1 MEEKASEQQMPKCL
15 PKLPTGIR
23 GLDKVLYGGID
34 ANVLNPLYI
43 KEQSIER
50 TPLVIVIRGNED
62 DNDKCM
68 LAMQMLY
75 SIALSIEN
83 IKSQYQIFGK
93 DWNNEPIMYSTYYQ
107 AHKLD
112 DLFLDFFISSSLQEI
127 LRKKASKDTS
137 VNLSSNIFTDILFDS
152 SQILC
157 QGISRNA
164 NIPYS
169 AIATKTDAMMGD
181 GIIYYNRRTNSLH
194 VKADLAADD
203 NQYNQV
209 YRRRHGSVNEYS
221 KDAYGKPKDDL
232 FYQYTGLHFLPF
244 VMENNTTAED
254 VAKRISPQHSLVAVD
269 VSDQMKLTREVVN
282 NILDGLLSAKIAI
295 LCVDS
300 TADVPENRVNMIVEL
315 SKELSHRFVLKYLQ
329 VIKSD
334 SQEFYQGQHQY
345 KKRDFGI
352 EVYPRKESYLHE
364 RRYLQRALVYTHAD
378 ALTDTYQQYM
388 KLQKYYYDT
397 PTTTYEDYEAELAS
411 GGHKPFYA
419 IYPKNYME
427 QMSIDLL
434 NRVFMPINPLRHLIH
449 KSKEEDDFIENEYMY
464 GNAGFVTAV
473 VGRANTY
480 KRFLTFGGIFG
491 SACAKDHTLI
501 IMMNK
506 EETVTRR
513 RLVCPARPS
522 CGDWE
527 KNNEKSKEKN
537 KACLN
542 CYHYIHFM
550 NFCMGNITPAEFL
563 YYLEKQIEVP
573 YDGDSQKHIRRIVI
587 DDLQILDFCFPR
599 LKDDLFLAALAEL
612 CRQHD
617 IILYILCDRAGSMLP
632 TLRALADN
640 VIITDK
646 DEKDGHP
653 LIFVE
658 KFAGYTNTPSKM
670 YCGKVKNV
678 SKLFRCVENYD
689 SNGFNKFEFQSNI
702 VELEDM
708 DEKTF
713 YNLD

>member
-1 MEEKASEQQMPKCL
+1 MEEKTSEQQKPKCL

-43 KEQSIER
+43 KEQVIER

-75 SIALSIEN
+75 GIAQSIEN
-83 IKSQYQIFGK
+83 IKSQYQVFGK

-137 VNLSSNIFTDILFDS
+137 VNLSSNIFTDILFES

-194 VKADLAADD
+194 VKANLTADD
-203 NQYNQV
+203 NKYNQV
-209 YRRRHGSVNEYS
+209 YLRKFDSINEYS
-221 KDAYGKPKDDL
+221 QMYSIKQQDAL
-232 FYQYTGLHFLPF
+232 FYKYTGLHFLPF
-244 VMENNTTAED
+244 SMIGNLTYSQLTTSIANPKEL
-254 VAKRISPQHSLVAVD
+254 IAVD
-269 VSDQMKLTREVVN
+269 LSAYKDLAVTKIN
-282 NILDGLLSAKIAI
+282 GLLNLLHGAKIVI
-295 LCVDS
+295 LVVDS
-300 TADVPENRVNMIVEL
+300 TAEIPENRVNMMMEL
-315 SKELSHRFVLKYLQ
+315 SQKVDHKFVLKYLQ
-329 VIKSD
+329 ITKSD
-334 SQEFYQGQHQY
+334 SQDFAPGLHQY
-345 KKRDFGI
+345 KKRDYGI
-352 EVYPRKESYLHE
+352 EVYPRKELYLYE

-378 ALTDTYQQYM
+378 ALTETYQQYM
-388 KLQKYYYDT
+388 KLQKYYIDT
-397 PTTTYEDYEAELAS
+397 STTTYEDYEADIAS
-411 GGHKPFYA
+411 EENKPFYA

-434 NRVFMPINPLRHLIH
+434 NRVFIPINPLRNLLH
-449 KSKEEDDFIENEYMY
+449 KSKNETEFIENEYMY

-473 VGRANTY
+473 IGKANTY

-491 SACAKDHTLI
+491 SACAEDHTLI

-506 EETVTRR
+506 EEMVTRR
-513 RLVCPARPS
+513 RLACPARPL
-522 CGDWE
+522 CGDRD
-527 KNNEKSKEKN
+527 
-537 KACLN
+537 KACRS
-542 CYHYIHFM
+542 CYHYIHIM
-550 NFCMGNITPAEFL
+550 NICMGNITPEEFL
-563 YYLEKQIEVP
+563 YYLERQIEVT
-573 YDGDSQKHIRRIVI
+573 YDGDQKKHIRRIVI

-599 LKDDLFLAALAEL
+599 LNDGLFLAALAEL
-612 CRQHD
+612 CRDHD
-617 IILYILCDRAGSMLP
+617 IILYILCDISGKMLP
-632 TLRALADN
+632 PLRALADN
-640 VIITDK
+640 VIITQKDK
-646 DEKDGHP
+646 KDGHP

-678 SKLFRCVENYD
+678 NKLFRCVEKEGIN
-689 SNGFNKFEFQSNI
+689 SFELQTNI

-708 DEKTF
+708 DENQF
-713 YNLD
+713 MN

>member
-1 MEEKASEQQMPKCL
+1 MEEKTREQQKLKCL

-43 KEQSIER
+43 KEQAIER

-75 SIALSIEN
+75 GIAQSIEN
-83 IKSQYQIFGK
+83 IKSQYQVFGK

-137 VNLSSNIFTDILFDS
+137 VNLSSNIFTNLLFDS
-152 SQILC
+152 SNILC
-157 QGISRNA
+157 QGISTNA
-164 NIPYS
+164 NIPYT
-169 AIATKTDAMMGD
+169 AVANTTDAMIGD

-194 VKADLAADD
+194 VKADLTADD
-203 NQYNQV
+203 NKYNQV
-209 YRRRHGSVNEYS
+209 YLRQFDSINEYS
-221 KDAYGKPKDDL
+221 QIYSNKQQDAL
-232 FYQYTGLHFLPF
+232 FYKYTGLHFLPF
-244 VMENNTTAED
+244 AMIGDLTYSQLTAGITTPRDMIAVDLSAYKNLAETKMNGLLNQLHD
-254 VAKRISPQHSLVAVD
+254 SKIVILVA
-269 VSDQMKLTREVVN
+269 
-282 NILDGLLSAKIAI
+282 
-295 LCVDS
+295 DS
-300 TADVPENRVNMIVEL
+300 TAEIPENRVNLMIEL
-315 SKELSHRFVLKYLQ
+315 SQKIDHKFVLKYLQ
-329 VIKSD
+329 ITKSD
-334 SQEFYQGQHQY
+334 SQEFAPGLHQY
-345 KKRDFGI
+345 KKRDYGI
-352 EVYPRKESYLHE
+352 EVYPRKELYLYE

-378 ALTDTYQQYM
+378 ALTETYQQYM
-388 KLQKYYYDT
+388 KLQKYYIDT
-397 PTTTYEDYEAELAS
+397 PITTYEDYEADIAS
-411 GGHKPFYA
+411 EENKPFYA

-434 NRVFMPINPLRHLIH
+434 NRVFIPINPLRNLLH
-449 KSKEEDDFIENEYMY
+449 KSKNETEFIENEYMY

-473 VGRANTY
+473 IGKANTY

-491 SACAKDHTLI
+491 SACAEDHTLI

-506 EETVTRR
+506 EEMVTRR
-513 RLVCPARPS
+513 RLACPARPL
-522 CGDWE
+522 CGDRD
-527 KNNEKSKEKN
+527 
-537 KACLN
+537 KACRS

-550 NFCMGNITPAEFL
+550 NICMGNITPEEFL
-563 YYLEKQIEVP
+563 YYLERQIEVT
-573 YDGDSQKHIRRIVI
+573 YDGDQKKHIRRIVI

-599 LKDDLFLAALAEL
+599 LNDGLFLAALAEL
-612 CRQHD
+612 CREHD
-617 IILYILCDRAGSMLP
+617 IILYILCDISGKMLP
-632 TLRALADN
+632 PLRALADN
-640 VIITDK
+640 VIITQKDK
-646 DEKDGHP
+646 MDGHP

-678 SKLFRCVENYD
+678 NKLFRCVEKDGIN
-689 SNGFNKFEFQSNI
+689 SFELQTNI

-708 DEKTF
+708 DENQF
-713 YNLD
+713 MN

>member
-1 MEEKASEQQMPKCL
+1 MADKNNTNRECL
-15 PKLPTGIR
+15 PKLATGIR

-43 KEQSIER
+43 KEQPIER

-75 SIALSIEN
+75 GIAQSIEDV
-83 IKSQYQIFGK
+83 KSQYQVFGK
-93 DWNNEPIMYSTYYQ
+93 EWNNEPIMYSTYYQ
-107 AHKLD
+107 AYKLD
-112 DLFLDFFISSSLQEI
+112 DMFLDYFISSSLQEI
-127 LRKKASKDTS
+127 LRKKASKNTS

-221 KDAYGKPKDDL
+221 KDADSKSKDDL
-232 FYQYTGLHFLPF
+232 FHRYTGLHFLPF

-254 VAKRISPQHSLVAVD
+254 VAKRISPHHSLVAVD
-269 VSDQMKLTREVVN
+269 VSDQKKLTREVVN
-282 NILDGLLSAKIAI
+282 NILDGLSAKIAI

-300 TADVPENRVNMIVEL
+300 TADVPENRVNMMIEL
-315 SKELSHRFVLKYLQ
+315 SQKVDHKFVLKYLQ
-329 VIKSD
+329 ITKSD
-334 SQEFYQGQHQY
+334 SQDFAPGLHQY
-345 KKRDFGI
+345 KKRDYGI
-352 EVYPRKESYLHE
+352 EVYPRKELYLYE

-378 ALTDTYQQYM
+378 ALTETYQQYM
-388 KLQKYYYDT
+388 KLQKYYIDT
-397 PTTTYEDYEAELAS
+397 PTTIYEDYEADITSEEN
-411 GGHKPFYA
+411 KPFYA

-434 NRVFMPINPLRHLIH
+434 NRVFIPINPLRNLLH
-449 KSKEEDDFIENEYMY
+449 KSKNETEFIENEYMY

-473 VGRANTY
+473 IGKANTY

-491 SACAKDHTLI
+491 SACAEDHTLI

-506 EETVTRR
+506 EKMVTRR
-513 RLVCPARPS
+513 RLACPARPL
-522 CGDWE
+522 CGDRD
-527 KNNEKSKEKN
+527 
-537 KACLN
+537 KACRS

-550 NFCMGNITPAEFL
+550 NICMGNITPEEFL
-563 YYLEKQIEVP
+563 YYLERQIEVT
-573 YDGDSQKHIRRIVI
+573 YDGDQKKHIRRIVI

-599 LKDDLFLAALAEL
+599 LNDGLFLAALAEL
-612 CRQHD
+612 CREHD
-617 IILYILCDRAGSMLP
+617 IILYILCDISGKMLP
-632 TLRALADN
+632 PLRALADN
-640 VIITDK
+640 VIITQKDK
-646 DEKDGHP
+646 KDGHP

-678 SKLFRCVENYD
+678 NKLFRCVEKDGIN
-689 SNGFNKFEFQSNI
+689 SFELQTNI

-708 DEKTF
+708 DENQF
-713 YNLD
+713 MN

>member
-1 MEEKASEQQMPKCL
+1 MEEKTSEQQKLKCL

-43 KEQSIER
+43 KEQAIER

-75 SIALSIEN
+75 GVAQSIEN
-83 IKSQYQIFGK
+83 IKSQYQVFGK

-137 VNLSSNIFTDILFDS
+137 VNLSSNIFTDILFES

-194 VKADLAADD
+194 VKADLTADD
-203 NQYNQV
+203 NKYNQV
-209 YRRRHGSVNEYS
+209 YLRKFDSINEYS
-221 KDAYGKPKDDL
+221 QIYSNKQQDAL
-232 FYQYTGLHFLPF
+232 FYKYTGLYFLPF
-244 VMENNTTAED
+244 AMIGDLTYSQLTAGITTPRDMIAVDLSAYKNLAETKMNGLLNQLHD
-254 VAKRISPQHSLVAVD
+254 SKIVILVA
-269 VSDQMKLTREVVN
+269 
-282 NILDGLLSAKIAI
+282 
-295 LCVDS
+295 DS
-300 TADVPENRVNMIVEL
+300 TAEIPENRVNLMIEL
-315 SKELSHRFVLKYLQ
+315 SQKIDHKFVLKYLQ
-329 VIKSD
+329 ITKSD
-334 SQEFYQGQHQY
+334 SQEFAPGLHQY
-345 KKRDFGI
+345 KKRDYGI
-352 EVYPRKESYLHE
+352 EVYPRKELYLYE

-378 ALTDTYQQYM
+378 AVTETYQQYM
-388 KLQKYYYDT
+388 KLQKYYIDT
-397 PTTTYEDYEAELAS
+397 PTTTYEDYEADIAS
-411 GGHKPFYA
+411 EENKPFYA

-434 NRVFMPINPLRHLIH
+434 NRVFIPINPLRNLLH
-449 KSKEEDDFIENEYMY
+449 KSKNETEFIENEYMY

-473 VGRANTY
+473 IGKANTY

-491 SACAKDHTLI
+491 SACAEDHTLI

-506 EETVTRR
+506 EEMVTRR
-513 RLVCPARPS
+513 RLACPARPL
-522 CGDWE
+522 CGDRD
-527 KNNEKSKEKN
+527 
-537 KACLN
+537 KACRS

-550 NFCMGNITPAEFL
+550 NICMGNITPEEFL
-563 YYLEKQIEVP
+563 YYLERQIEVT
-573 YDGDSQKHIRRIVI
+573 YDGDQKKHIRRIVI

-599 LKDDLFLAALAEL
+599 LNDGLFLAALAEL
-612 CRQHD
+612 CREHD
-617 IILYILCDRAGSMLP
+617 IILYILCDISGKMLP
-632 TLRALADN
+632 PLRALADN
-640 VIITDK
+640 VIITQKDK
-646 DEKDGHP
+646 KDGHP

-678 SKLFRCVENYD
+678 NKLFRCVEKEGIN
-689 SNGFNKFEFQSNI
+689 SFELQTNI

-708 DEKTF
+708 DENQF
-713 YNLD
+713 MN

>member
-1 MEEKASEQQMPKCL
+1 MEEKTNEQQPKCL

-23 GLDKVLYGGID
+23 GFDKVLYGGID

-43 KEQSIER
+43 KEQAIER

-62 DNDKCM
+62 ENDKCM

-75 SIALSIEN
+75 GIAQSIEN
-83 IKSQYQIFGK
+83 IKSQYPVFGE

-169 AIATKTDAMMGD
+169 AIANKTDAMIGD

-194 VKADLAADD
+194 VKANLTADD
-203 NQYNQV
+203 NKYNQV
-209 YRRRHGSVNEYS
+209 YLRRFDSINEYS
-221 KDAYGKPKDDL
+221 QKYHNKQQDAL
-232 FYQYTGLHFLPF
+232 FYKYTGLHFLPF
-244 VMENNTTAED
+244 EMIGNLTYGQLTTSIANPKEL
-254 VAKRISPQHSLVAVD
+254 IAVD
-269 VSDQMKLTREVVN
+269 
-282 NILDGLLSAKIAI
+282 LSAYKDLAVTKINSLLNLLHDAKIVI
-295 LCVDS
+295 LVVDS
-300 TADVPENRVNMIVEL
+300 TAEIPENRVNMMIEL
-315 SKELSHRFVLKYLQ
+315 SQKVDHKFVLKYLQ
-329 VIKSD
+329 ITKSD
-334 SQEFYQGQHQY
+334 SQDFAPGLHQY
-345 KKRDFGI
+345 KKRDYGI
-352 EVYPRKESYLHE
+352 EVYPRKELYLYE

-378 ALTDTYQQYM
+378 AVTETYQQYM
-388 KLQKYYYDT
+388 KLQKYYIDT
-397 PTTTYEDYEAELAS
+397 PTTTYEDYEADIAS
-411 GGHKPFYA
+411 EENKPFYA

-434 NRVFMPINPLRHLIH
+434 NRVFIPINPLRNLLH
-449 KSKEEDDFIENEYMY
+449 KSKNETEFIENEYMY

-473 VGRANTY
+473 IGKANTY

-491 SACAKDHTLI
+491 SACAEDHTLI

-506 EETVTRR
+506 EEMVTRR
-513 RLVCPARPS
+513 RLACPARPL
-522 CGDWE
+522 CGDRD
-527 KNNEKSKEKN
+527 
-537 KACLN
+537 KACRS

-550 NFCMGNITPAEFL
+550 NICMGNITPEEFL
-563 YYLEKQIEVP
+563 YYLERQIEVT
-573 YDGDSQKHIRRIVI
+573 YDGDQKKHIRRIVI

-599 LKDDLFLAALAEL
+599 LNDGLFLAALAEL
-612 CRQHD
+612 CREHD
-617 IILYILCDRAGSMLP
+617 IILYILCDISGKMLP
-632 TLRALADN
+632 PLRALADN
-640 VIITDK
+640 VIITQKDK
-646 DEKDGHP
+646 KDGHP

-678 SKLFRCVENYD
+678 YKLFRCVEKDGIN
-689 SNGFNKFEFQSNI
+689 SFELQTNI

-708 DEKTF
+708 DENQF
-713 YNLD
+713 MN